1 VRIPHHAAHVA
12 AVAAER
18 AITRPLL
25 GLAWDGMGLGDDGA
39 LWGGEAIVLD
49 GPRAVRI
56 AHLLAFPLPGNE
68 AAIREPRRAALG
80 LLAAANLPRDAAA
93 AWFEPGEL
101 SVIEAALARRV
112 NSPMTTSAGRLFDAV
127 AALVGLR
134 GRSRFEAEAA
144 MELEQIAIDEP
155 LEVAPY
161 PLPVL
166 DGAPGGIDDAPRIG
180 DWRPLIAA
188 ILDDVHG
195 GIPVARIA
203 ARFHAALADA
213 AASIACRSDAR
224 DVALCGGCFQNARL
238 VAAVT
243 QRLDALGVT
252 VFTPH
257 ELPPGDGA
265 LAVGQALLA
274 ARRSR
279 DVSRDSR

>member
-1 VRIPHHAAHVA
+1 MNTPI
-12 AVAAER
+12 
-18 AITRPLL
+18 
-25 GLAWDGMGLGDDGA
+25 
-39 LWGGEAIVLD
+39 
-49 GPRAVRI
+49 
-56 AHLLAFPLPGNE
+56 
-68 AAIREPRRAALG
+68 
-80 LLAAANLPRDAAA
+80 
-93 AWFEPGEL
+93 
-101 SVIEAALARRV
+101 
-112 NSPMTTSAGRLFDAV
+112 TTSAGRLFDAV

-144 MELEQIAIDEP
+144 MELEQIALDEP
-155 LEVAPY
+155 IDVEPY
-161 PLPVL
+161 PLPVV
-166 DGAPGGIDDAPRIG
+166 DGVPGGSDHPPRVV
-180 DWRPLIAA
+180 DWRPLIVA

-203 ARFHAALADA
+203 ARFHAALAGA
-213 AASIACRSDAR
+213 VASIAGRSDAR

-243 QRLDALGVT
+243 HRLDALGVT
-252 VFTPH
+252 VWTPH